1 MSYHYIDHDHVYL
14 VKLFCWHLSHT
25 NLLLSTTHTM
35 WLVIV
40 TDMVANMSNIS
51 SLATEKSGLF
61 ATIATRFL
69 YDLNQIKRVTLKQT
83 LGLNFILPPN
93 LYWHLSVIFSNNQIM
108 MDRAMLWAAS
118 FTLYKLTTT
127 NLHLVTIIFLN
138 FEPCTTLKTLP
149 GNTVTYSDA
158 RHWSPFDNFWS
169 AA

>member
-1 MSYHYIDHDHVYL
+1 
-14 VKLFCWHLSHT
+14 
-25 NLLLSTTHTM
+25 M

-93 LYWHLSVIFSNNQIM
+93 LY
-108 MDRAMLWAAS
+108 
-118 FTLYKLTTT
+118 
-127 NLHLVTIIFLN
+127 
-138 FEPCTTLKTLP
+138 
-149 GNTVTYSDA
+149 
-158 RHWSPFDNFWS
+158 
-169 AA
+169 